1 MAQMKAYTIP
11 MKNWTQICLTI
22 VFCRH
27 KQVQPD
33 VGLVVLEF
41 MHSIKNAEGKKNFHF
56 RGQISNFLTL
66 F

>member
-33 VGLVVLEF
+33 VTSDQKDKYQCE
-41 MHSIKNAEGKKNFHF
+41 HEW
-56 RGQISNFLTL
+56 
-66 F
+66 